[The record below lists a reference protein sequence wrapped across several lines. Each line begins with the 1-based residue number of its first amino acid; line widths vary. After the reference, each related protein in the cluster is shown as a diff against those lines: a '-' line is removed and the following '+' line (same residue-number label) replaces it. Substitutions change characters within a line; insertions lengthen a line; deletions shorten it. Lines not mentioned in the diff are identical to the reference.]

1 MPHLSANPFSK
12 YNHNEVMN
20 LIQNLNK
27 TLAKIQELLNER
39 NWTLYRLSKASGITY
54 SSLNSMFNKNTQPTI
69 YTLEKICVS
78 LDITLADFFK
88 NENTM
93 PKESFTAAEKEYI
106 GDFRKLDK
114 TDQELLQKLCKK
126 LLSASEKTN

>member
-1 MPHLSANPFSK
+1 M
-12 YNHNEVMN
+12 
-20 LIQNLNK
+20 IQNLNK